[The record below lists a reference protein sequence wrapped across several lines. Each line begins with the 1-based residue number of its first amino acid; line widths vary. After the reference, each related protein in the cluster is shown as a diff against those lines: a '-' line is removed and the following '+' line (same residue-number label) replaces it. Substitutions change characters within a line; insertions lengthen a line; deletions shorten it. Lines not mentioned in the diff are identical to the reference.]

1 MSVQKQIGELDQQP
15 KPADGC
21 ARRRHRKDIH
31 AEAAAKILLVKS
43 HARGSPA
50 TASFNLELDR
60 ETRESAPVA
69 AAVPI
74 RRSFFA
80 LLPLGGA
87 AASSGRQRSLIERY
101 A

>member
-21 ARRRHRKDIH
+21 AGRRHRKDIH
-31 AEAAAKILLVKS
+31 AKAAAKILLVKS

-50 TASFNLELDR
+50 TTIFNLELDR

-69 AAVPI
+69 AAAEFVPFGD
-74 RRSFFA
+74 RFLRCCRSA
-80 LLPLGGA
+80 GPLPLLAG
-87 AASSGRQRSLIERY
+87 SGP
-101 A
+101 

>member
-43 HARGSPA
+43 HAPGSPA
-50 TASFNLELDR
+50 TTIFNLELDR

-69 AAVPI
+69 AAAEL
-74 RRSFFA
+74 RCCRSA
-80 LLPLGGA
+80 GPLPLLEG
-87 AASSGRQRSLIERY
+87 SGP
-101 A
+101 

>member
-50 TASFNLELDR
+50 TTSFNLELDR
-60 ETRESAPVA
+60 ETRESAPLA

-80 LLPLGGA
+80 LLPLGGPLPLLEG
-87 AASSGRQRSLIERY
+87 SGP
-101 A
+101 